1 MRDPLRLAE
10 DALKN
15 APHCT
20 ATSRS
25 RFRGTRGI
33 RRGSLPLS
41 PRCCVG
47 LPPGVGVLVEGE
59 ADAACMTE
67 AARDDVGSVDLN
79 RRLRALGYR
88 RG

>member
-1 MRDPLRLAE
+1 
-10 DALKN
+10 
-15 APHCT
+15 
-20 ATSRS
+20 
-25 RFRGTRGI
+25 
-33 RRGSLPLS
+33 
-41 PRCCVG
+41 VG